1 MCESG
6 TSPFARIF
14 FSRGVA
20 RQPLRRGAVSQS
32 PNARTCARR
41 AVRAE
46 VVVRAPLLTSHAVV
60 PCATRTRRWTSPPN
74 STPEQIVWCACNPD
88 PWWCSRRVGTPRC
101 ADRARYDSEHE
112 PRCVRENDACHS
124 ERNVHGHAIVHT
136 ALPQEKLPFGVHSL
150 LVGTNFFS
158 IFTLYTH
165 THARMP
171 RRRRSSSCRRRGR
184 RCRTSRSPK
193 RSGRRRSRRTR
204 RVPPVIGFPAGASNE
219 PWFYSESTSSEPVR
233 ATVIKL
239 PKPETLDVDT
249 QTTSSLATT
258 TTATQVPSARTTSS
272 PATTTTATQVP
283 SARSTSTETQTP
295 PSPRAP
301 IPASATQ
308 SDADEWLRR
317 EYDRGRVRSID
328 DGSVVRERTRD
339 RITGHFID

>member
-1 MCESG
+1 MHVQ
-6 TSPFARIF
+6 R
-14 FSRGVA
+14 
-20 RQPLRRGAVSQS
+20 
-32 PNARTCARR
+32 
-41 AVRAE
+41 
-46 VVVRAPLLTSHAVV
+46 RAPLSHVQHALVGGPRQRTLHRHGLCGV
-60 PCATRTRRWTSPPN
+60 HATRTRGGVHVVQARHGVQTVRATTLN
-74 STPEQIVWCACNPD
+74 MNPD
-88 PWWCSRRVGTPRC
+88 AYVRTMPAIPNATYTVTRSSTQRCHMRNSRSVYIPF
-101 ADRARYDSEHE
+101 DWYEFLFHF
-112 PRCVRENDACHS
+112 H
-124 ERNVHGHAIVHT
+124 IVHT
-136 ALPQEKLPFGVHSL
+136 H
-150 LVGTNFFS
+150 
-158 IFTLYTH
+158 TH
-165 THARMP
+165 TRMP

-193 RSGRRRSRRTR
+193 RSGRRRSRPTR

-249 QTTSSLATT
+249 QTTSPDATT
-258 TTATQVPSARTTSS
+258 TTATQVPSARTTSL

-283 SARSTSTETQTP
+283 SARTTSTETQTP

-301 IPASATQ
+301 NPASATQ